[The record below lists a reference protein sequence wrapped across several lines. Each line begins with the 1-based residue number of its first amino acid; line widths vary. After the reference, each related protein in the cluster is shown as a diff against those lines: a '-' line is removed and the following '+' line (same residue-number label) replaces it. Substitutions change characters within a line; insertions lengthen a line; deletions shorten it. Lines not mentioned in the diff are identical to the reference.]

1 MHPSSQLDV
10 EGEEVTGCIDFAI
23 KKIIDTVSEELI
35 AITEGEQKD
44 LASEGFDDEF
54 DYLYGIVTT
63 VTKSNAH
70 VTKSSELSIST
81 APIALSHISNFSG
94 DPSRIGSDNISKAED
109 DFDKMI
115 REAFEENKTNDVKI
129 FAYAHDFHF
138 IVLKV

>member
-23 KKIIDTVSEELI
+23 KKIIDTVI
-35 AITEGEQKD
+35 
-44 LASEGFDDEF
+44 
-54 DYLYGIVTT
+54 
-63 VTKSNAH
+63 TKSNAH

-115 REAFEENKTNDVKI
+115 REAFEENKTNDVVCPP
-129 FAYAHDFHF
+129 HF
-138 IVLKV
+138 RTC